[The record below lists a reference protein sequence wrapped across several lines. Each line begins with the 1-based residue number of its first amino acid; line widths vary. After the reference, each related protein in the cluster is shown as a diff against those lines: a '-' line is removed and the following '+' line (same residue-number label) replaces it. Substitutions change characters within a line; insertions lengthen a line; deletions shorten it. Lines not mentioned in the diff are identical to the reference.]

1 MSSYVLSLLL
11 AVIACVIGGTL
22 GGMILTRPATLLEA
36 AGLSNDDTPKPSL
49 LAEGRALGGVLIA
62 AHGVAA
68 LYLGYQPRIGAAM
81 ALALALAWLGA
92 AVGRAVSAV
101 LDGDAGRYNRG
112 AMLFNA
118 LIGITLTLP
127 SFQIGKVVLRGA
139 LGLA

>member
-22 GGMILTRPATLLEA
+22 GGMILARPATLLEA

-101 LDGDAGRYNRG
+101 LDGEAGRYNRG

-118 LIGITLTLP
+118 LIGVTLTLP
-127 SFQIGKVVLRGA
+127 WFQIGKVVLRGP